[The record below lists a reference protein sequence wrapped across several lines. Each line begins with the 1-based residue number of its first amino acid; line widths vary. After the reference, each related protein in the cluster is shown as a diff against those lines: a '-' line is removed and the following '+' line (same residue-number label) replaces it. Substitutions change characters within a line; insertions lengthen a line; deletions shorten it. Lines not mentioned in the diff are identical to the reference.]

1 MDGDEDRRVG
11 RRVQRREE
19 IDLVALV
26 RTISKLQPRGGQRIA
41 ALAEKRLP
49 MGNDGGVDIVGVP
62 GIEVDRGLVALISQH
77 F

>member
-26 RTISKLQPRGGQRIA
+26 RTISKLQPWGGEGAA
-41 ALAEKRLP
+41 ALAK
-49 MGNDGGVDIVGVP
+49 N
-62 GIEVDRGLVALISQH
+62 ASQWATTAASILLA
-77 F
+77 